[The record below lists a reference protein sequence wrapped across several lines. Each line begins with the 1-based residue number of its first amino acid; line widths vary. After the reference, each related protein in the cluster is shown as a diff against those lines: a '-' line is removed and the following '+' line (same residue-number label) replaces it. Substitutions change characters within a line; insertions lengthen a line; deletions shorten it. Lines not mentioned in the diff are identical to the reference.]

1 MTDTLLTAM
10 VVSPLLAAVVL
21 LLAGRGSRR
30 AQVLNGASAT
40 ITAGIGIAAGVS
52 LALGNGSAPTSAWV
66 VADVTAGCFVLV
78 VTIVAAASAL
88 LSPAYLRSVERTTFF
103 GTGRG
108 RRAWYVALYGF
119 WASLVALPIVG
130 NLGIVW
136 LVIEASTAASAVLVA
151 YSGRPRALEAGWKYL
166 MLTTLGLS
174 LAFLG
179 IVATFVASGDA
190 RGGLHLLDWTRLE
203 ATFGAMPHEAAVAAY
218 ALVILGLATKIG
230 WAPVHHWLPDAHSEA
245 PAPVSAMLSA
255 AQLPVVVL
263 VAWRLRDAAVGAIGE
278 TAANAPII
286 AFSLASVA
294 IAVPFLW
301 QPLAWKRLLAY
312 SSLEHMGII
321 GLGIAFAHPLATA
334 GVILHVAGHAL
345 AKSLGFHA
353 ALALHEV
360 QPRAA
365 RQPARGVGSSSPA
378 TLTAMTI
385 STVTLSG
392 LPPGPLFLSELLIV
406 LGGIAAGH
414 VVLAILLAT
423 LLALAFIGL
432 LRTQLL
438 AVQDAAREGEH
449 PVRRSMPIVGPTI
462 LASVGLLALL
472 VAPALLHDSSL
483 VHALGRLGG

>member
-1 MTDTLLTAM
+1 
-10 VVSPLLAAVVL
+10 
-21 LLAGRGSRR
+21 
-30 AQVLNGASAT
+30 
-40 ITAGIGIAAGVS
+40 
-52 LALGNGSAPTSAWV
+52 
-66 VADVTAGCFVLV
+66 
-78 VTIVAAASAL
+78 
-88 LSPAYLRSVERTTFF
+88 
-103 GTGRG
+103 
-108 RRAWYVALYGF
+108 
-119 WASLVALPIVG
+119 
-130 NLGIVW
+130 
-136 LVIEASTAASAVLVA
+136 VIEASTAASAVLVA

-179 IVATFVASGDA
+179 IVATFVAAGDVH
-190 RGGLHLLDWTRLE
+190 GGLHLLDWTRLE
-203 ATFGAMPHEAAVAAY
+203 ATLSAMPHDAAVAAY
-218 ALVILGLATKIG
+218 ALIVLGLATKIG

-263 VAWRLRDAAVGAIGE
+263 VAWRLRDAAVGTIGE
-278 TAANAPII
+278 PAANAPII

-345 AKSLGFHA
+345 AKSLGFYA
-353 ALALHEV
+353 ALPLYEV

-365 RQPARGVGSSSPA
+365 HQPARGVAASSPA
-378 TLTAMTI
+378 TLGAMSI
-385 STVTLSG
+385 STVALSG

-414 VVLAILLAT
+414 VTLAIVLAL

-438 AVQDAAREGEH
+438 ALQDAPRDTEH
-449 PVRRSMPIVGPTI
+449 PVRRTMPIVVPTL
-462 LASVGLLALL
+462 LATIGLLAL
-472 VAPALLHDSSL
+472 VASAPLLHDSAF
-483 VHALGRLGG
+483 VHALGRFAG